1 MKHSKKLASLLLAL
15 VMALSLA
22 VTAFA
27 DESTTYSIT
36 INNSTAGH
44 TYEAYQIFTG
54 DLATN
59 EAGNKVLSNIVW
71 GSGVSEAGQ
80 TALGDAAAK
89 TETLKTEADAKAFAK
104 AVAPYL
110 TTAAGSANTVT
121 DGKYVI
127 SGLAAGYYLVKD
139 QDGSLIGDND
149 SYTEYIIQ
157 VVGNVTATPKSDV
170 PEVQK
175 KVKDI
180 NDSTDTT
187 KTDWQDSAD
196 YDIGDSIP
204 FQLKA
209 TLADNVSSYTTYKV
223 VFHDTLSKGL
233 TYNKDA
239 KVYIDGTETN
249 GFTVTATVNADG
261 TTTLT
266 VSCDDVKALGAGNS
280 SVITVEYTVKL
291 NENAVLGSAGNPN
304 EVYLEYSNNPN
315 KSENGNNET
324 GETPKDVVIVFTYKT
339 IINKVDSENAPLT
352 GAAFKLEKL
361 IKGKDGAAGT
371 WTTVKEFTVDETTTS
386 FTFSGLDDGQYKL
399 TETKTPAG
407 YNTIDPIYFVIEAT
421 HDVTADAPTLKT
433 LNAYLTDANGNKRIG
448 ITFAELPD
456 SLGMHLS
463 MSVRTA
469 VNYARLVWSSMGML
483 VSGQVGVDQLAGP
496 VGMAEVMADTAKYS
510 MISFFQLV
518 AFISINLGV
527 MNLLPLPALDG
538 GRLVFLI
545 IEGIRRKPVPPR
557 YEGYVH
563 AAGLMLLLMLMV
575 YVTGQDVLRIFMRS
589 N

>member
-1 MKHSKKLASLLLAL
+1 MKHIKKLASLLLAL
-15 VMALSLA
+15 VMVFALA
-22 VTAFA
+22 TTAFA
-27 DESTTYSIT
+27 DETTTYSIT
-36 INNSTAGH
+36 INNSAEGH

-54 DLATN
+54 DLVEKDGT
-59 EAGNKVLSNIVW
+59 KILSNIVW
-71 GSGVSEAGQ
+71 GSGISKAGQ

-89 TETLKTEADAKAFAK
+89 AETLKTEDDAKAFAK

-110 TTAAGSANTVT
+110 TTAAGSTNTVT

-139 QDGSLIGDND
+139 QDGSLTGDSD

-170 PEVQK
+170 PEVEK
-175 KVKDI
+175 KVKDT
-180 NDSTDTT
+180 NETT
-187 KTDWQDSAD
+187 GETTGWQDSAD

-233 TYNKDA
+233 TYNNDA

-280 SVITVEYTVKL
+280 SVITVEYTAKL

-304 EVYLEYSNNPN
+304 KVYLEYSNNPN
-315 KSENGNNET
+315 KSESGENHET
-324 GETPKDVVIVFTYKT
+324 GKTPEDTVIVFTYQT
-339 IINKVDSENAPLT
+339 IINKVDSENKPLT

-361 IKGKDGAAGT
+361 IKGKDGAADT

-399 TETKTPAG
+399 TETKTPVG

-421 HDVTADAPTLKT
+421 HDETADAPTLKT
-433 LNAYLTDANGNKRIG
+433 LNAYLTDANGNKQTEMKDGESVNIDLG
-448 ITFAELPD
+448 TVDPTAGSITTTVVNKSGSELP
-456 SLGMHLS
+456 STGGIGTTIFYVLGGVLVLAAVVLLVTKKR
-463 MSVRTA
+463 MS
-469 VNYARLVWSSMGML
+469 G
-483 VSGQVGVDQLAGP
+483 
-496 VGMAEVMADTAKYS
+496 AEK
-510 MISFFQLV
+510 
-518 AFISINLGV
+518 
-527 MNLLPLPALDG
+527 
-538 GRLVFLI
+538 
-545 IEGIRRKPVPPR
+545 
-557 YEGYVH
+557 
-563 AAGLMLLLMLMV
+563 
-575 YVTGQDVLRIFMRS
+575 
-589 N
+589 

>member
-1 MKHSKKLASLLLAL
+1 MKHIKKLASLLLAL
-15 VMALSLA
+15 AMVFALA
-22 VTAFA
+22 TTAFA
-27 DESTTYSIT
+27 EETTYSIT

-54 DLATN
+54 DLH
-59 EAGNKVLSNIVW
+59 EGVLSNIKW
-71 GSGVSEAGQ
+71 GSSVSNA
-80 TALGDAAAK
+80 ASLSDAAAVAEK
-89 TETLKTEADAKAFAK
+89 LDTNYTGTDKMTVADLLEMITLGTPAADSGETSN
-104 AVAPYL
+104 P
-110 TTAAGSANTVT
+110 
-121 DGKYVI
+121 YVI
-127 SGLAAGYYLVKD
+127 SGLTAGYYLVKD
-139 QDGSLIGDND
+139 QDGSLTGDND

-157 VVGNVTATPKSDV
+157 VVDNVTATPKSDV
-170 PEVQK
+170 PKVQK

-204 FQLKA
+204 FRLKA

-233 TYNKDA
+233 TYNGDA
-239 KVYIDGTETN
+239 KVYIGGTETN
-249 GFTVTATVNADG
+249 GFTVTSTVNTDG

-280 SVITVEYTVKL
+280 SVITVEYTAKL

-315 KSENGNNET
+315 KSETGDNET

-339 IINKVDSENAPLT
+339 IINKVDSENKPLT

-361 IKGKDGAAGT
+361 IKGKDGAADT

-421 HDVTADAPTLKT
+421 HDATADTPALTVLK
-433 LNAYLTDANGNKRIG
+433 AYLTDENGNKKTEVKDGETVNIDLG
-448 ITFAELPD
+448 TVDLTAGSITTTVVNKSGSELP
-456 SLGMHLS
+456 STGGIGTTIFYVLGGVLVLAAVVLLVTKKR
-463 MSVRTA
+463 MS
-469 VNYARLVWSSMGML
+469 G
-483 VSGQVGVDQLAGP
+483 
-496 VGMAEVMADTAKYS
+496 AEK
-510 MISFFQLV
+510 
-518 AFISINLGV
+518 
-527 MNLLPLPALDG
+527 
-538 GRLVFLI
+538 
-545 IEGIRRKPVPPR
+545 
-557 YEGYVH
+557 
-563 AAGLMLLLMLMV
+563 
-575 YVTGQDVLRIFMRS
+575 
-589 N
+589 

>member
-1 MKHSKKLASLLLAL
+1 MRHIKKLASLLLVL
-15 VMALSLA
+15 VMVFALA
-22 VTAFA
+22 TTAFA
-27 DESTTYSIT
+27 EETTYSIT
-36 INNSTAGH
+36 INNSAKDH

-54 DLATN
+54 DLSGTT
-59 EAGNKVLSNIVW
+59 LSNIVW

-89 TETLKTEADAKAFAK
+89 AETLKTEADAKAFAK

-139 QDGSLIGDND
+139 QDGSLTGDND

-233 TYNKDA
+233 TYNNDA

-266 VSCDDVKALGAGNS
+266 VSCDDVKDLGAGNS
-280 SVITVEYTVKL
+280 SVITVEYTAKL

-315 KSENGNNET
+315 KSEKGNNET

-361 IKGKDGAAGT
+361 IKGKDGAADT

-399 TETKTPAG
+399 TETKTPVG

-421 HDVTADAPTLKT
+421 HDETADAPTLKT
-433 LNAYLTDANGNKRIG
+433 LNAYLTDANGNKQTEMKDGESVNIDLG
-448 ITFAELPD
+448 TVDLTAGSITTTVVNKSGSELP
-456 SLGMHLS
+456 STGGIGTTIFYVLGGVLVLAAVVLLVTKKR
-463 MSVRTA
+463 MS
-469 VNYARLVWSSMGML
+469 G
-483 VSGQVGVDQLAGP
+483 
-496 VGMAEVMADTAKYS
+496 AEK
-510 MISFFQLV
+510 
-518 AFISINLGV
+518 
-527 MNLLPLPALDG
+527 
-538 GRLVFLI
+538 
-545 IEGIRRKPVPPR
+545 
-557 YEGYVH
+557 
-563 AAGLMLLLMLMV
+563 
-575 YVTGQDVLRIFMRS
+575 
-589 N
+589 

>member
-1 MKHSKKLASLLLAL
+1 MKHIKKLASLLLVL
-15 VMALSLA
+15 VMVFALA
-22 VTAFA
+22 TTAFA
-27 DESTTYSIT
+27 EETAYSIT
-36 INNSTAGH
+36 INNSAKDH

-54 DLATN
+54 DLSGTT
-59 EAGNKVLSNIVW
+59 LSNIVW

-89 TETLKTEADAKAFAK
+89 AETLTTEADAKAFAK

-139 QDGSLIGDND
+139 QDGSLTGDND

-233 TYNKDA
+233 TYNNDA

-315 KSENGNNET
+315 KSEKGNNET

-339 IINKVDSENAPLT
+339 IINKVDSENKPLT

-361 IKGKDGAAGT
+361 IKGKDGAADT

-433 LNAYLTDANGNKRIG
+433 LNAYLTDANGNKQTEMKDGESVNIDLG
-448 ITFAELPD
+448 TVDLTAGSITTTVVNKSGSELP
-456 SLGMHLS
+456 STGGIGTTIFYVLGGVLVLAAVVLLVTKKR
-463 MSVRTA
+463 MS
-469 VNYARLVWSSMGML
+469 G
-483 VSGQVGVDQLAGP
+483 
-496 VGMAEVMADTAKYS
+496 AEK
-510 MISFFQLV
+510 
-518 AFISINLGV
+518 
-527 MNLLPLPALDG
+527 
-538 GRLVFLI
+538 
-545 IEGIRRKPVPPR
+545 
-557 YEGYVH
+557 
-563 AAGLMLLLMLMV
+563 
-575 YVTGQDVLRIFMRS
+575 
-589 N
+589 

>member
-1 MKHSKKLASLLLAL
+1 MKHIKKLASLLLVL
-15 VMALSLA
+15 VMVFALA
-22 VTAFA
+22 TTAFA
-27 DESTTYSIT
+27 EETAYSIT
-36 INNSTAGH
+36 INNSAKDH

-54 DLATN
+54 DLSGTT
-59 EAGNKVLSNIVW
+59 LSNIVW

-89 TETLKTEADAKAFAK
+89 AETLKTEADAKAFAK

-139 QDGSLIGDND
+139 QDGSLTGDND

-233 TYNKDA
+233 TYNNDA
-239 KVYIDGTETN
+239 KVYIGGTETN

-280 SVITVEYTVKL
+280 SVITVEYTAKL

-315 KSENGNNET
+315 KSEEGNNET

-421 HDVTADAPTLKT
+421 HDETADAPTLKT
-433 LNAYLTDANGNKRIG
+433 LNAYLTDANGNKQTEMKDGESVNIDLGTVDLTAGSITTTVVNKSGSKLPSTGGIG
-448 ITFAELPD
+448 TTIFYVLGGVLVLAAVVLLVTKKRMSGAE
-456 SLGMHLS
+456 
-463 MSVRTA
+463 
-469 VNYARLVWSSMGML
+469 
-483 VSGQVGVDQLAGP
+483 
-496 VGMAEVMADTAKYS
+496 K
-510 MISFFQLV
+510 
-518 AFISINLGV
+518 
-527 MNLLPLPALDG
+527 
-538 GRLVFLI
+538 
-545 IEGIRRKPVPPR
+545 
-557 YEGYVH
+557 
-563 AAGLMLLLMLMV
+563 
-575 YVTGQDVLRIFMRS
+575 
-589 N
+589 

>member
-1 MKHSKKLASLLLAL
+1 MKHIKKLASLLLVL
-15 VMALSLA
+15 VMVFALA
-22 VTAFA
+22 TTAFA
-27 DESTTYSIT
+27 EETAYSIT
-36 INNSTAGH
+36 INNSAKDH

-54 DLATN
+54 DLSGTT
-59 EAGNKVLSNIVW
+59 LSNIVW

-89 TETLKTEADAKAFAK
+89 AETLKTEADAKAFAK

-139 QDGSLIGDND
+139 QDGSLTGDAD
-149 SYTEYIIQ
+149 AYTEYIIK
-157 VVGNVTATPKSDV
+157 VVSDTTATPKSSV
-170 PEVQK
+170 PTVEK
-175 KVKDI
+175 KVKDT
-180 NDSTDTT
+180 NDSTGVTS
-187 KTDWQDSAD
+187 DWQDSAD

-209 TLADNVSSYTTYKV
+209 TLANNVSSYTTYKV

-233 TYNKDA
+233 TYNNDA
-239 KVYIDGTETN
+239 KVYIGGTETN

-399 TETKTPAG
+399 TETKTPVG

-421 HDVTADAPTLKT
+421 HDVTADSPTLKT
-433 LNAYLTDANGNKRIG
+433 LNAYLTDANGNKQTEMKDGESVNIDLGTVDLTAGSITTTVVNKSGAQLPETGGIG
-448 ITFAELPD
+448 TTIFYV
-456 SLGMHLS
+456 LGGVL
-463 MSVRTA
+463 VLAA
-469 VNYARLVWSSMGML
+469 VVLLVTKKRMGN
-483 VSGQVGVDQLAGP
+483 
-496 VGMAEVMADTAKYS
+496 T
-510 MISFFQLV
+510 
-518 AFISINLGV
+518 
-527 MNLLPLPALDG
+527 
-538 GRLVFLI
+538 
-545 IEGIRRKPVPPR
+545 
-557 YEGYVH
+557 
-563 AAGLMLLLMLMV
+563 
-575 YVTGQDVLRIFMRS
+575 
-589 N
+589 

>member
-1 MKHSKKLASLLLAL
+1 M
-15 VMALSLA
+15 
-22 VTAFA
+22 
-27 DESTTYSIT
+27 
-36 INNSTAGH
+36 
-44 TYEAYQIFTG
+44 
-54 DLATN
+54 
-59 EAGNKVLSNIVW
+59 
-71 GSGVSEAGQ
+71 
-80 TALGDAAAK
+80 
-89 TETLKTEADAKAFAK
+89 
-104 AVAPYL
+104 
-110 TTAAGSANTVT
+110 
-121 DGKYVI
+121 
-127 SGLAAGYYLVKD
+127 
-139 QDGSLIGDND
+139 
-149 SYTEYIIQ
+149 
-157 VVGNVTATPKSDV
+157 GNVTATPKSDL

-266 VSCDDVKALGAGNS
+266 VSCDDVKALDASNS
-280 SVITVEYTVKL
+280 SVITVEYTAKL

-339 IINKVDSENAPLT
+339 IINKVDSENKPLT

-361 IKGKDGAAGT
+361 IKGKDGAADT

-433 LNAYLTDANGNKRIG
+433 LNAYLTDANGNKQTEMKDGESVNIDLG
-448 ITFAELPD
+448 TVDLTAGSITTTVVNKSGSELP
-456 SLGMHLS
+456 STGGIGTTIFYVLGGVLVLAAVVLLVTKKR
-463 MSVRTA
+463 MS
-469 VNYARLVWSSMGML
+469 G
-483 VSGQVGVDQLAGP
+483 
-496 VGMAEVMADTAKYS
+496 AEK
-510 MISFFQLV
+510 
-518 AFISINLGV
+518 
-527 MNLLPLPALDG
+527 
-538 GRLVFLI
+538 
-545 IEGIRRKPVPPR
+545 
-557 YEGYVH
+557 
-563 AAGLMLLLMLMV
+563 
-575 YVTGQDVLRIFMRS
+575 
-589 N
+589 

>member
-1 MKHSKKLASLLLAL
+1 MKHIKKLASLLLVL
-15 VMALSLA
+15 VMVFALA
-22 VTAFA
+22 TTAFA
-27 DESTTYSIT
+27 EETAYSIT
-36 INNSTAGH
+36 INNSAKDH

-54 DLATN
+54 DLSGTT
-59 EAGNKVLSNIVW
+59 LSNIVW

-89 TETLKTEADAKAFAK
+89 AETLKTEADAKAFAK

-139 QDGSLIGDND
+139 QDGSLTGDAD
-149 SYTEYIIQ
+149 AYTEYIIK
-157 VVGNVTATPKSDV
+157 VVSDTTATPKSSV
-170 PEVQK
+170 PTVEK
-175 KVKDI
+175 KVKDT
-180 NDSTDTT
+180 NDSTGVTS
-187 KTDWQDSAD
+187 DWQDSAD

-209 TLADNVSSYTTYKV
+209 TLANNVSSYTTYKV

-233 TYNKDA
+233 TYNNDA
-239 KVYIDGTETN
+239 KVYIGGTETN

-315 KSENGNNET
+315 KSEEGNNET

-339 IINKVDSENAPLT
+339 IINKVDSENKPLT

-421 HDVTADAPTLKT
+421 HDETADAPTLKT
-433 LNAYLTDANGNKRIG
+433 LNAYLTDANGNKQTEMKDGESVNIDLGTVDLTAGSITTTVVNKSGAQLPETGGIG
-448 ITFAELPD
+448 TTIFYV
-456 SLGMHLS
+456 LGGVL
-463 MSVRTA
+463 VLAA
-469 VNYARLVWSSMGML
+469 VVLLVTKKRMGN
-483 VSGQVGVDQLAGP
+483 
-496 VGMAEVMADTAKYS
+496 T
-510 MISFFQLV
+510 
-518 AFISINLGV
+518 
-527 MNLLPLPALDG
+527 
-538 GRLVFLI
+538 
-545 IEGIRRKPVPPR
+545 
-557 YEGYVH
+557 
-563 AAGLMLLLMLMV
+563 
-575 YVTGQDVLRIFMRS
+575 
-589 N
+589 

>member
-1 MKHSKKLASLLLAL
+1 MKHIKKLASLLLAL
-15 VMALSLA
+15 VMVFALA
-22 VTAFA
+22 TTAFA
-27 DESTTYSIT
+27 DETTTYSIT
-36 INNSTAGH
+36 INNSAEGH

-54 DLATN
+54 DLVEKDGT
-59 EAGNKVLSNIVW
+59 KILSNIVW
-71 GSGVSEAGQ
+71 GSGISEAGQ

-89 TETLKTEADAKAFAK
+89 AETLKNEADAKAFAK
-104 AVAPYL
+104 EVAPYL
-110 TTAAGSANTVT
+110 TTAAGSVNTVT

-139 QDGSLIGDND
+139 QDGSLTGDSD

-170 PEVQK
+170 PEVEK
-175 KVKDI
+175 KVKDT
-180 NDSTDTT
+180 NETT
-187 KTDWQDSAD
+187 GETTGWQDSAD

-233 TYNKDA
+233 TYNNDA
-239 KVYIDGTETN
+239 KVYIGGTETN

-280 SVITVEYTVKL
+280 SVITVEYTAKL

-304 EVYLEYSNNPN
+304 KVYLEYSNNPN
-315 KSENGNNET
+315 KSESGENHET
-324 GETPKDVVIVFTYKT
+324 GKTPEDTVIVFTYQT
-339 IINKVDSENAPLT
+339 IINKVDSKNNPLT

-421 HDVTADAPTLKT
+421 HDATADTPALTVLK
-433 LNAYLTDANGNKRIG
+433 AYLTDENGNKKTEVKDGETVNIDLG
-448 ITFAELPD
+448 TVDLTAGSITTTVVNKSGSELP
-456 SLGMHLS
+456 STGGIGTTIFYVLGGVLVLAAVVLLVTKKR
-463 MSVRTA
+463 MS
-469 VNYARLVWSSMGML
+469 G
-483 VSGQVGVDQLAGP
+483 
-496 VGMAEVMADTAKYS
+496 AEK
-510 MISFFQLV
+510 
-518 AFISINLGV
+518 
-527 MNLLPLPALDG
+527 
-538 GRLVFLI
+538 
-545 IEGIRRKPVPPR
+545 
-557 YEGYVH
+557 
-563 AAGLMLLLMLMV
+563 
-575 YVTGQDVLRIFMRS
+575 
-589 N
+589 

>member
-1 MKHSKKLASLLLAL
+1 MKHIKKLASLLLVL
-15 VMALSLA
+15 VMVFALA
-22 VTAFA
+22 TTAFA
-27 DESTTYSIT
+27 EETTYSIT
-36 INNSTAGH
+36 INNSAKDH

-54 DLATN
+54 DLSGTT
-59 EAGNKVLSNIVW
+59 LSNIVW

-89 TETLKTEADAKAFAK
+89 AETLKTEADAKAFAK

-139 QDGSLIGDND
+139 QDGSLTGDND

-233 TYNKDA
+233 TYNNDA

-339 IINKVDSENAPLT
+339 IINKVDSETKPLT

-433 LNAYLTDANGNKRIG
+433 LNAYLTDANGNKQTEMKDGESVNIDLG
-448 ITFAELPD
+448 TVDLTAGSITTTVVNKSGSELP
-456 SLGMHLS
+456 STGGIGTTIFYVLGGVLVLAAVVLLVTKKR
-463 MSVRTA
+463 MS
-469 VNYARLVWSSMGML
+469 G
-483 VSGQVGVDQLAGP
+483 
-496 VGMAEVMADTAKYS
+496 AEK
-510 MISFFQLV
+510 
-518 AFISINLGV
+518 
-527 MNLLPLPALDG
+527 
-538 GRLVFLI
+538 
-545 IEGIRRKPVPPR
+545 
-557 YEGYVH
+557 
-563 AAGLMLLLMLMV
+563 
-575 YVTGQDVLRIFMRS
+575 
-589 N
+589 

>member
-1 MKHSKKLASLLLAL
+1 MKHIKKLASLLLVL
-15 VMALSLA
+15 VMVFALA
-22 VTAFA
+22 TTAFA
-27 DESTTYSIT
+27 EETAYSIT
-36 INNSTAGH
+36 INNSAKDH

-54 DLATN
+54 DLSGTT
-59 EAGNKVLSNIVW
+59 LSNIVW

-89 TETLKTEADAKAFAK
+89 AETLKTEADAKAFAK

-121 DGKYVI
+121 DGKYII

-139 QDGSLIGDND
+139 QDGSLTGDAD
-149 SYTEYIIQ
+149 AYTEYIIK
-157 VVGNVTATPKSDV
+157 VVSDTTATPKSSV
-170 PEVQK
+170 PTVEK
-175 KVKDI
+175 KVKDT
-180 NDSTDTT
+180 NDSTGVTS
-187 KTDWQDSAD
+187 DWQDSAD

-209 TLADNVSSYTTYKV
+209 TLANNVSSYTTYKV

-233 TYNKDA
+233 TYNNDA
-239 KVYIDGTETN
+239 KVYIGGTETN

-324 GETPKDVVIVFTYKT
+324 GETPKDVVIVFTYKA
-339 IINKVDSENAPLT
+339 IINKVDSENKPLT

-361 IKGKDGAAGT
+361 IKGKDGAADT

-433 LNAYLTDANGNKRIG
+433 LNAYLTDANGNKQTEMKDGESVNIDLGTVDLTAGSITTTVVNKSGAQLPETGGIG
-448 ITFAELPD
+448 TTIFYV
-456 SLGMHLS
+456 LGGVL
-463 MSVRTA
+463 VLAA
-469 VNYARLVWSSMGML
+469 VVLLVTKKRMGN
-483 VSGQVGVDQLAGP
+483 
-496 VGMAEVMADTAKYS
+496 T
-510 MISFFQLV
+510 
-518 AFISINLGV
+518 
-527 MNLLPLPALDG
+527 
-538 GRLVFLI
+538 
-545 IEGIRRKPVPPR
+545 
-557 YEGYVH
+557 
-563 AAGLMLLLMLMV
+563 
-575 YVTGQDVLRIFMRS
+575 
-589 N
+589 

>member
-1 MKHSKKLASLLLAL
+1 MKHIKKLASLLLVL
-15 VMALSLA
+15 VMVFALA
-22 VTAFA
+22 TTAFA
-27 DESTTYSIT
+27 DETTTYSIT
-36 INNSTAGH
+36 INNSAEGH

-54 DLATN
+54 DLVEKDGT
-59 EAGNKVLSNIVW
+59 KILSNIVW
-71 GSGVSEAGQ
+71 GSGISEAGQ

-89 TETLKTEADAKAFAK
+89 AETLKTEDDAKAFAK

-139 QDGSLIGDND
+139 QDGSLTGDAD
-149 SYTEYIIQ
+149 AYTEYIIK
-157 VVGNVTATPKSDV
+157 VVSDTTATPKSSV
-170 PEVQK
+170 PTVEK
-175 KVKDI
+175 KVKDT
-180 NDSTDTT
+180 NDSTGVTS
-187 KTDWQDSAD
+187 DWQDSAD

-233 TYNKDA
+233 TYNNDA
-239 KVYIDGTETN
+239 KVYIGGTETN

-280 SVITVEYTVKL
+280 SVITVEYTAKL

-339 IINKVDSENAPLT
+339 IINKVDSENKPLT

-421 HDVTADAPTLKT
+421 HDATADTPALTVLK
-433 LNAYLTDANGNKRIG
+433 AYLTDENGNKKTEVKDGETVNIDLG
-448 ITFAELPD
+448 TVDLTAGSITTTVVNKSGSELP
-456 SLGMHLS
+456 STGGIGTTIFYVLGGVLVLAAVVLLVTKKR
-463 MSVRTA
+463 MS
-469 VNYARLVWSSMGML
+469 G
-483 VSGQVGVDQLAGP
+483 
-496 VGMAEVMADTAKYS
+496 AEK
-510 MISFFQLV
+510 
-518 AFISINLGV
+518 
-527 MNLLPLPALDG
+527 
-538 GRLVFLI
+538 
-545 IEGIRRKPVPPR
+545 
-557 YEGYVH
+557 
-563 AAGLMLLLMLMV
+563 
-575 YVTGQDVLRIFMRS
+575 
-589 N
+589 

>member
-1 MKHSKKLASLLLAL
+1 MRHIKKLASLLLAL

-59 EAGNKVLSNIVW
+59 EAGNKVLSNIGW
-71 GSGVSEAGQ
+71 GSGVSDAGQ
-80 TALGDAAAK
+80 TAQGDAAA
-89 TETLKTEADAKAFAK
+89 TAETLKNEADAKAFAK

-139 QDGSLIGDND
+139 QDGSLTGDAD
-149 SYTEYIIQ
+149 AYTEYIIK
-157 VVGNVTATPKSDV
+157 VVSDTTATPKSSV
-170 PEVQK
+170 PTVEK
-175 KVKDI
+175 KVKDT
-180 NDSTDTT
+180 NDSTGVTS
-187 KTDWQDSAD
+187 DWQDSAD

-233 TYNKDA
+233 TYNNDA

-266 VSCDDVKALGAGNS
+266 VSCDDVKALDASNS
-280 SVITVEYTVKL
+280 SVITVEYTAKL

-315 KSENGNNET
+315 KSEEGNNET

-339 IINKVDSENAPLT
+339 IINKVDSENKPLT

-361 IKGKDGAAGT
+361 IKGKDSAAGT

-433 LNAYLTDANGNKRIG
+433 LNAYLTDANGNKQTEMKDGESVNIDLG
-448 ITFAELPD
+448 TVDLTAGSITTTVVNKSGSELP
-456 SLGMHLS
+456 STGGIGTTIFYVLGGVLVLAAVVLLVTKKR
-463 MSVRTA
+463 MS
-469 VNYARLVWSSMGML
+469 G
-483 VSGQVGVDQLAGP
+483 
-496 VGMAEVMADTAKYS
+496 AEK
-510 MISFFQLV
+510 
-518 AFISINLGV
+518 
-527 MNLLPLPALDG
+527 
-538 GRLVFLI
+538 
-545 IEGIRRKPVPPR
+545 
-557 YEGYVH
+557 
-563 AAGLMLLLMLMV
+563 
-575 YVTGQDVLRIFMRS
+575 
-589 N
+589 

>member
-71 GSGVSEAGQ
+71 GPGVSEAGQ

-89 TETLKTEADAKAFAK
+89 AETLKTEADAKAFAK

-233 TYNKDA
+233 TYNNDA

-261 TTTLT
+261 ITTLT
-266 VSCDDVKALGAGNS
+266 VSCDDVMALVAGNS
-280 SVITVEYTVKL
+280 SVITVEYTAKL

-315 KSENGNNET
+315 KSEEGNNET

-421 HDVTADAPTLKT
+421 HGETADVPTLKT
-433 LNAYLTDANGNKRIG
+433 LNAYLTDANGNKQTEMKDGESVNIDLG
-448 ITFAELPD
+448 TVDLTAGSITTTVVNKSGSELP
-456 SLGMHLS
+456 STGGIGTTIFYVLGGVLVLAAVVLLVTKKR
-463 MSVRTA
+463 MS
-469 VNYARLVWSSMGML
+469 G
-483 VSGQVGVDQLAGP
+483 
-496 VGMAEVMADTAKYS
+496 AEK
-510 MISFFQLV
+510 
-518 AFISINLGV
+518 
-527 MNLLPLPALDG
+527 
-538 GRLVFLI
+538 
-545 IEGIRRKPVPPR
+545 
-557 YEGYVH
+557 
-563 AAGLMLLLMLMV
+563 
-575 YVTGQDVLRIFMRS
+575 
-589 N
+589 

>member
-1 MKHSKKLASLLLAL
+1 MKHIKKLASLLLVL
-15 VMALSLA
+15 VMVFALA
-22 VTAFA
+22 TTAFA
-27 DESTTYSIT
+27 EETAYSIT
-36 INNSTAGH
+36 INNSAKDH

-54 DLATN
+54 DLSGTT
-59 EAGNKVLSNIVW
+59 LSNIVW

-89 TETLKTEADAKAFAK
+89 AETLKTEADAKAFAK

-139 QDGSLIGDND
+139 QDGSLTGDND

-170 PEVQK
+170 PEVEK
-175 KVKDI
+175 KVKDT
-180 NDSTDTT
+180 NDSTGVTS
-187 KTDWQDSAD
+187 DWQDSAD

-233 TYNKDA
+233 TYNNDA
-239 KVYIDGTETN
+239 KVYIGGTETN

-280 SVITVEYTVKL
+280 SVITVEYTAKL

-315 KSENGNNET
+315 KSEEGNNET

-361 IKGKDGAAGT
+361 IKGKDGAADT

-399 TETKTPAG
+399 TETKTPVG

-421 HDVTADAPTLKT
+421 HGETADVPTLKT
-433 LNAYLTDANGNKRIG
+433 LNAYLTDANGNKQTEMKDGESVNIDLG
-448 ITFAELPD
+448 TVDLTAGSITTTVVNKSGSELP
-456 SLGMHLS
+456 STGGIGTTIFYVLGGVLVLAAVVLLVTKKR
-463 MSVRTA
+463 MS
-469 VNYARLVWSSMGML
+469 G
-483 VSGQVGVDQLAGP
+483 
-496 VGMAEVMADTAKYS
+496 AEK
-510 MISFFQLV
+510 
-518 AFISINLGV
+518 
-527 MNLLPLPALDG
+527 
-538 GRLVFLI
+538 
-545 IEGIRRKPVPPR
+545 
-557 YEGYVH
+557 
-563 AAGLMLLLMLMV
+563 
-575 YVTGQDVLRIFMRS
+575 
-589 N
+589 

>member
-1 MKHSKKLASLLLAL
+1 MKHIKKLASLLLAL
-15 VMALSLA
+15 VMVFALA
-22 VTAFA
+22 TTAFA
-27 DESTTYSIT
+27 DETTTYSIT
-36 INNSTAGH
+36 INNSAEGH

-54 DLATN
+54 DLVEKDGT
-59 EAGNKVLSNIVW
+59 KILSNIVW
-71 GSGVSEAGQ
+71 GSGISEAGQ

-89 TETLKTEADAKAFAK
+89 AETLKTEDDAKAFAK

-139 QDGSLIGDND
+139 QDGSLTGDAD
-149 SYTEYIIQ
+149 AYTEYIIK
-157 VVGNVTATPKSDV
+157 VVSDTTATPKSSV
-170 PEVQK
+170 PTVEK
-175 KVKDI
+175 KVKDT
-180 NDSTDTT
+180 NDSTSVTSG
-187 KTDWQDSAD
+187 WQDSAD

-209 TLADNVSSYTTYKV
+209 TLANNVSSYTTYKV

-233 TYNKDA
+233 TYNNDA

-266 VSCDDVKALGAGNS
+266 VSCDDVKALDAGNS
-280 SVITVEYTVKL
+280 SVITVEYTAKL

-315 KSENGNNET
+315 KSEAGSNET
-324 GETPKDVVIVFTYKT
+324 GETPKDVVIVFSYKT
-339 IINKVDSENAPLT
+339 IINKVDSENKPLT

-361 IKGKDGAAGT
+361 IKGKDGAADT

-421 HDVTADAPTLKT
+421 HDVTADAPTLNT
-433 LNAYLTDANGNKRIG
+433 LNAYLTDANGNKQTEMKDGESVNIDLGTVDLTAGSITTTVVNKSGAQLPETGGIG
-448 ITFAELPD
+448 TTIFYV
-456 SLGMHLS
+456 LGGVL
-463 MSVRTA
+463 VLAA
-469 VNYARLVWSSMGML
+469 VVLLVTKKRMGN
-483 VSGQVGVDQLAGP
+483 
-496 VGMAEVMADTAKYS
+496 T
-510 MISFFQLV
+510 
-518 AFISINLGV
+518 
-527 MNLLPLPALDG
+527 
-538 GRLVFLI
+538 
-545 IEGIRRKPVPPR
+545 
-557 YEGYVH
+557 
-563 AAGLMLLLMLMV
+563 
-575 YVTGQDVLRIFMRS
+575 
-589 N
+589 

>member
-89 TETLKTEADAKAFAK
+89 AETLKTEADAKAFAK

-233 TYNKDA
+233 TYNNDA

-280 SVITVEYTVKL
+280 SVITVEYTAKL

-304 EVYLEYSNNPN
+304 KVYLEYSNNPN
-315 KSENGNNET
+315 KSESGENHET
-324 GETPKDVVIVFTYKT
+324 GKTPEDTVIVFTYQT
-339 IINKVDSENAPLT
+339 IINKVDSENKPLT

-433 LNAYLTDANGNKRIG
+433 LNAYLTDANGNKQTEMKDGESVNIDLGTVDLTAGSITTTVVNKSGAQLPETGGIG
-448 ITFAELPD
+448 TTIFYVLGGVLVLAAVVLLVTKKRMSGAE
-456 SLGMHLS
+456 
-463 MSVRTA
+463 
-469 VNYARLVWSSMGML
+469 
-483 VSGQVGVDQLAGP
+483 
-496 VGMAEVMADTAKYS
+496 K
-510 MISFFQLV
+510 
-518 AFISINLGV
+518 
-527 MNLLPLPALDG
+527 
-538 GRLVFLI
+538 
-545 IEGIRRKPVPPR
+545 
-557 YEGYVH
+557 
-563 AAGLMLLLMLMV
+563 
-575 YVTGQDVLRIFMRS
+575 
-589 N
+589 

>member
-1 MKHSKKLASLLLAL
+1 M
-15 VMALSLA
+15 
-22 VTAFA
+22 
-27 DESTTYSIT
+27 
-36 INNSTAGH
+36 
-44 TYEAYQIFTG
+44 
-54 DLATN
+54 
-59 EAGNKVLSNIVW
+59 SNIVW

-89 TETLKTEADAKAFAK
+89 AETLKTEADAKAFAK

-139 QDGSLIGDND
+139 QDGSLTGDAD
-149 SYTEYIIQ
+149 AYTEYIIK
-157 VVGNVTATPKSDV
+157 VVRDTTATPKSSV
-170 PEVQK
+170 PTVEK
-175 KVKDI
+175 KVKDT
-180 NDSTDTT
+180 NDSTGVTS
-187 KTDWQDSAD
+187 DWQDSAD

-233 TYNKDA
+233 TYNNDA

-280 SVITVEYTVKL
+280 SVITVEYTAKL

-315 KSENGNNET
+315 KSEEGNNET

-339 IINKVDSENAPLT
+339 IINKVDSENRPLT

-361 IKGKDGAAGT
+361 IKGEDGAADT
-371 WTTVKEFTVDETTTS
+371 WTTVKEFAVDETTTS

-421 HDVTADAPTLKT
+421 HDVTADSPTLKT
-433 LNAYLTDANGNKRIG
+433 LNAYLTDANGNKQTEMKDGESVNIDLG
-448 ITFAELPD
+448 TVDLTAGSITTTVVNKSGSELP
-456 SLGMHLS
+456 STGGIGTTIFYVLGGVLVLAAVVLLVTKKR
-463 MSVRTA
+463 MS
-469 VNYARLVWSSMGML
+469 S
-483 VSGQVGVDQLAGP
+483 
-496 VGMAEVMADTAKYS
+496 AEK
-510 MISFFQLV
+510 
-518 AFISINLGV
+518 
-527 MNLLPLPALDG
+527 
-538 GRLVFLI
+538 
-545 IEGIRRKPVPPR
+545 
-557 YEGYVH
+557 
-563 AAGLMLLLMLMV
+563 
-575 YVTGQDVLRIFMRS
+575 
-589 N
+589 

>member
-1 MKHSKKLASLLLAL
+1 MKHIKKLASLLLAL
-15 VMALSLA
+15 VMVLSLA

-27 DESTTYSIT
+27 DEPTTYSIT

-89 TETLKTEADAKAFAK
+89 AETLKTEADAKAFAK

-139 QDGSLIGDND
+139 QDGSLTGDAD
-149 SYTEYIIQ
+149 AYTEYIIK
-157 VVGNVTATPKSDV
+157 VVSDTTATPKSSV
-170 PEVQK
+170 PTVEK
-175 KVKDI
+175 KVKDT
-180 NDSTDTT
+180 NDSTGVTS
-187 KTDWQDSAD
+187 DWQDSAD

-209 TLADNVSSYTTYKV
+209 TLANNVSSYTTYKV

-233 TYNKDA
+233 TYNNDA
-239 KVYIDGTETN
+239 KVYIGGTETN

-280 SVITVEYTVKL
+280 SVITVEYTAKL

-315 KSENGNNET
+315 KSETGDNET
-324 GETPKDVVIVFTYKT
+324 GNTPKDTVIVFTYKT
-339 IINKVDSENAPLT
+339 IINKVDSENKPLT

-361 IKGKDGAAGT
+361 IKGKDGAADT

-399 TETKTPAG
+399 TETKTPVG

-421 HDVTADAPTLKT
+421 HDETADAPTLKT
-433 LNAYLTDANGNKRIG
+433 LNAYLTDANGNKQTEMKDGESVNIDLG
-448 ITFAELPD
+448 TVDPTAGSITTTVVNKSGSELP
-456 SLGMHLS
+456 STGGIGTTIFYVLGGVLVLAAVVLLVTKKR
-463 MSVRTA
+463 MS
-469 VNYARLVWSSMGML
+469 G
-483 VSGQVGVDQLAGP
+483 
-496 VGMAEVMADTAKYS
+496 AEK
-510 MISFFQLV
+510 
-518 AFISINLGV
+518 
-527 MNLLPLPALDG
+527 
-538 GRLVFLI
+538 
-545 IEGIRRKPVPPR
+545 
-557 YEGYVH
+557 
-563 AAGLMLLLMLMV
+563 
-575 YVTGQDVLRIFMRS
+575 
-589 N
+589 

>member
-1 MKHSKKLASLLLAL
+1 MKHIKKLASLLLVL
-15 VMALSLA
+15 VMVFALA
-22 VTAFA
+22 TTAFA
-27 DESTTYSIT
+27 EETTYSIT
-36 INNSTAGH
+36 INNSAKDH

-54 DLATN
+54 DLSGTT
-59 EAGNKVLSNIVW
+59 LSNIVW

-89 TETLKTEADAKAFAK
+89 AETLKTEADAKAFAK

-139 QDGSLIGDND
+139 QDGSLTGDND
-149 SYTEYIIQ
+149 SYTEYIIK

-233 TYNKDA
+233 TYNNDA

-280 SVITVEYTVKL
+280 SVITVEYTAKL

-315 KSENGNNET
+315 KSEKGNNET

-339 IINKVDSENAPLT
+339 IINKVDSENKPLT

-421 HDVTADAPTLKT
+421 HDETADAPTLKT
-433 LNAYLTDANGNKRIG
+433 LNAYLTDANGNKQTEMKDGESVNIDLGTVDLTAGSITTTVVNKSGSKLPSTGGIG
-448 ITFAELPD
+448 TTIFYVLGGVLVLAAVVLLVTKKRMSGAE
-456 SLGMHLS
+456 
-463 MSVRTA
+463 
-469 VNYARLVWSSMGML
+469 
-483 VSGQVGVDQLAGP
+483 
-496 VGMAEVMADTAKYS
+496 K
-510 MISFFQLV
+510 
-518 AFISINLGV
+518 
-527 MNLLPLPALDG
+527 
-538 GRLVFLI
+538 
-545 IEGIRRKPVPPR
+545 
-557 YEGYVH
+557 
-563 AAGLMLLLMLMV
+563 
-575 YVTGQDVLRIFMRS
+575 
-589 N
+589 

>member
-1 MKHSKKLASLLLAL
+1 MKHIKKLASLLLAL
-15 VMALSLA
+15 VMVLSLA

-27 DESTTYSIT
+27 DEPTTYSIT

-89 TETLKTEADAKAFAK
+89 AETLKTEADAKAFAK

-139 QDGSLIGDND
+139 QDGSLTGDND

-233 TYNKDA
+233 TYNNDA

-261 TTTLT
+261 ITTLT

-371 WTTVKEFTVDETTTS
+371 WTTAKEFTVDETTTS

-421 HDVTADAPTLKT
+421 HDATADTPALTVLK
-433 LNAYLTDANGNKRIG
+433 AYLTDENGNKKTEVKDGGTVNIDLG
-448 ITFAELPD
+448 TVDLTAGSITTTVVNKSGSELP
-456 SLGMHLS
+456 STGGIGTTIFYVLGSILVIGAAVLLVTKKR
-463 MSVRTA
+463 MSTK
-469 VNYARLVWSSMGML
+469 G
-483 VSGQVGVDQLAGP
+483 
-496 VGMAEVMADTAKYS
+496 
-510 MISFFQLV
+510 
-518 AFISINLGV
+518 
-527 MNLLPLPALDG
+527 
-538 GRLVFLI
+538 
-545 IEGIRRKPVPPR
+545 
-557 YEGYVH
+557 
-563 AAGLMLLLMLMV
+563 
-575 YVTGQDVLRIFMRS
+575 
-589 N
+589 

>member
-1 MKHSKKLASLLLAL
+1 MKHIKKLASLLLAL
-15 VMALSLA
+15 VMVLSLA

-27 DESTTYSIT
+27 DEPTTYSIT

-89 TETLKTEADAKAFAK
+89 AETLKTEADAKAFAK

-139 QDGSLIGDND
+139 QDGSLTGDND

-170 PEVQK
+170 PKVQK

-187 KTDWQDSAD
+187 ETDWQDSAD

-209 TLADNVSSYTTYKV
+209 TLANNVSSYTTYKV

-233 TYNKDA
+233 TYNNDA
-239 KVYIDGTETN
+239 KVYIGDTETN
-249 GFTVTATVNADG
+249 GFTVTATVNADGG

-339 IINKVDSENAPLT
+339 IINKVDSENKPLT

-433 LNAYLTDANGNKRIG
+433 LNAYLTDANGNKQTEMKDGESVNIDLG
-448 ITFAELPD
+448 TVDLTAGSITTTVVNKSGSELP
-456 SLGMHLS
+456 STGGIGTTIFYVLGGVLVLAAVVLLVTNKR
-463 MSVRTA
+463 MS
-469 VNYARLVWSSMGML
+469 G
-483 VSGQVGVDQLAGP
+483 
-496 VGMAEVMADTAKYS
+496 AEK
-510 MISFFQLV
+510 
-518 AFISINLGV
+518 
-527 MNLLPLPALDG
+527 
-538 GRLVFLI
+538 
-545 IEGIRRKPVPPR
+545 
-557 YEGYVH
+557 
-563 AAGLMLLLMLMV
+563 
-575 YVTGQDVLRIFMRS
+575 
-589 N
+589 

>member
-36 INNSTAGH
+36 ISNSTAGH

-59 EAGNKVLSNIVW
+59 EARNKVLSNIVW
-71 GSGVSEAGQ
+71 GSGVSKAGQ
-80 TALGDAAAK
+80 VALGDAAAK
-89 TETLKTEADAKAFAK
+89 AETLTTEADAKAFAK

-110 TTAAGSANTVT
+110 TTVAGSANTVT

-139 QDGSLIGDND
+139 QDGSLTGDND

-170 PEVQK
+170 PKVQK

-209 TLADNVSSYTTYKV
+209 TLADNVSAYTTYKV

-239 KVYIDGTETN
+239 KVYIGGVETT
-249 GFTVTATVNADG
+249 GFTVTATVNDDG

-266 VSCDDVKALGAGNS
+266 VSCDDVKALGATNS
-280 SVITVEYTVKL
+280 SVITVEYTATL
-291 NENAVLGSAGNPN
+291 NENAVLGSEGNPN

-315 KSENGNNET
+315 KSEVGDNET
-324 GETPKDVVIVFTYKT
+324 GNTPEDVVIVFTYKVVV
-339 IINKVDSENAPLT
+339 NKVDGEGNPLS
-352 GAAFKLEKL
+352 GAEFTLEKYN
-361 IKGKDGAAGT
+361 KETGKWETITVVKNEEGT
-371 WTTVKEFTVDETTTS
+371 I
-386 FTFSGLDDGQYKL
+386 FTFSGLDDGSYRL
-399 TETKTPAG
+399 TETKTPVG

-421 HDVTADAPTLKT
+421 HGETADAPTLKT
-433 LNAYLTDANGNKRIG
+433 LNAYLTDANGNKQTEMKDGESVNIDLGTVDLTAGSITTTVVNKSGSKLPSTGGIG
-448 ITFAELPD
+448 TTIFYVLGGVLVLAAVVLLVTKKRMSGAE
-456 SLGMHLS
+456 
-463 MSVRTA
+463 
-469 VNYARLVWSSMGML
+469 
-483 VSGQVGVDQLAGP
+483 
-496 VGMAEVMADTAKYS
+496 K
-510 MISFFQLV
+510 
-518 AFISINLGV
+518 
-527 MNLLPLPALDG
+527 
-538 GRLVFLI
+538 
-545 IEGIRRKPVPPR
+545 
-557 YEGYVH
+557 
-563 AAGLMLLLMLMV
+563 
-575 YVTGQDVLRIFMRS
+575 
-589 N
+589 

>member
-1 MKHSKKLASLLLAL
+1 MKHIKKLASLLLVL
-15 VMALSLA
+15 VMVFALA
-22 VTAFA
+22 TTAFA
-27 DESTTYSIT
+27 EETTYSIT
-36 INNSTAGH
+36 INNSAKDH

-54 DLATN
+54 DLSGTT
-59 EAGNKVLSNIVW
+59 LSNIVW

-89 TETLKTEADAKAFAK
+89 AETLKTEADAKAFAK

-139 QDGSLIGDND
+139 QDGSLTGDND

-209 TLADNVSSYTTYKV
+209 TLANNVSSYTTYKV

-233 TYNKDA
+233 TYNNDA

-280 SVITVEYTVKL
+280 SVITVEYTAKL

-315 KSENGNNET
+315 KSEEGNNET

-339 IINKVDSENAPLT
+339 IINKVDSENKPLT

-361 IKGKDGAAGT
+361 IKGKDGAADT

-421 HDVTADAPTLKT
+421 HDETADAPTLKT
-433 LNAYLTDANGNKRIG
+433 LNAYLTDANGNKQTEMKDGESVNIDLGTVDLTAGSITTTVVNKSGSKLPSTGGIG
-448 ITFAELPD
+448 TTIFYVLGGVLVLAAVVLLVTKKRMSGAE
-456 SLGMHLS
+456 
-463 MSVRTA
+463 
-469 VNYARLVWSSMGML
+469 
-483 VSGQVGVDQLAGP
+483 
-496 VGMAEVMADTAKYS
+496 K
-510 MISFFQLV
+510 
-518 AFISINLGV
+518 
-527 MNLLPLPALDG
+527 
-538 GRLVFLI
+538 
-545 IEGIRRKPVPPR
+545 
-557 YEGYVH
+557 
-563 AAGLMLLLMLMV
+563 
-575 YVTGQDVLRIFMRS
+575 
-589 N
+589 